1 MESQQT
7 WQSDNGIINLWE
19 RVGITVLNDAIG
31 QGSCALPLDRLLTPV
46 FNEPPVSLD
55 DYRVERRPSHEP
67 RSIDELTVRQ
77 ALLALGLNGRVQ
89 HYPEWV
95 RAEAWLFV
103 ALRTER
109 DLTAVEIL
117 ARAHDLGL
125 SQSSI
130 EHSRVRLGVVVERE
144 KGDSYSTQRWRLPAT
159 VAANGTP
166 ADVDPRWRQFWTPV

>member
-7 WQSDNGIINLWE
+7 WQADSGIINLWE
-19 RVGITVLNDAIG
+19 RAGITVLHDAIG
-31 QGSCALPLDRLLTPV
+31 QGSCALPIERLLMPV
-46 FNEPPVSLD
+46 FSEPPVSLD
-55 DYRVERRPSHEP
+55 DYRVERRADREP
-67 RSIDELTVRQ
+67 CSIDELTVRQ

-109 DLTAVEIL
+109 ELTAVEIL

-130 EHSRVRLGVVVERE
+130 EHARVRLGVVVERD
-144 KGDSYSTQRWRLPAT
+144 KGGSYSTQRWRLPAT
-159 VAANGTP
+159 IATDGTP
-166 ADVDPRWRQFWTPV
+166 ADVDPRWRRFWNLV